1 MKNERPFLPLAQ
13 GRPFNLSVNMAD
25 MLGFVTAQLVC
36 RNPIAVKAI
45 LKELLEMEE
54 ASAIWEMAVEEDLFA
69 PILVELSS
77 P

>member
-1 MKNERPFLPLAQ
+1 M
-13 GRPFNLSVNMAD
+13 LS
-25 MLGFVTAQLVC
+25 FVTAQLAC

-54 ASAIWEMAVEEDLFA
+54 ASAIWEMAVEEDLFV
-69 PILVELSS
+69 PKLVELSS